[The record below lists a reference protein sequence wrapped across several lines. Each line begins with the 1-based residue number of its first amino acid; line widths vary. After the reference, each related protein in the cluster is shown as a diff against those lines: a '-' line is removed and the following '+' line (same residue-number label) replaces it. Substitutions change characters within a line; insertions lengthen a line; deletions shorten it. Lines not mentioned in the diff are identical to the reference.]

1 MTTIKETLMK
11 MSEEEQ
17 STGDGSLI
25 RRINCPVP
33 VIPRPYARGDEM
45 YDCLVKPLM
54 PFQSTPLREGRP
66 TWLPAMNSDM
76 RFQSTPLRE
85 GRRPWPYSVSTACDV
100 SIHAPTRGATHYPIQ
115 GEGGH
120 EVSIHAPTRGATR
133 LTVNLLNRVFVS
145 IHAPNRL
152 YYTHIQSFL
161 FCISRIKS
169 LLLIKSR
176 TKKYNRYNRLIIN
189 HSEPYEIRAMH

>member
-145 IHAPNRL
+145 IHAPMRGATPTGRTGRRPIVCFNPRPYARGDCIGYIIL
-152 YYTHIQSFL
+152 IFSLFYFVFRESKVYY
-161 FCISRIKS
+161 
-169 LLLIKSR
+169 
-176 TKKYNRYNRLIIN
+176 
-189 HSEPYEIRAMH
+189 

>member
-33 VIPRPYARGDEM
+33 VIPRPYARGDALGLTPFPRLAM
-45 YDCLVKPLM
+45 
-54 PFQSTPLREGRP
+54 FQSTPLREGRP
-66 TWLPAMNSDM
+66 TTPSKVKEDTK
-76 RFQSTPLRE
+76 FQSTPLRE
-85 GRRPWPYSVSTACDV
+85 GRLY
-100 SIHAPTRGATHYPIQ
+100 
-115 GEGGH
+115 
-120 EVSIHAPTRGATR
+120 
-133 LTVNLLNRVFVS
+133 
-145 IHAPNRL
+145 RL

>member
-1 MTTIKETLMK
+1 MTTIKETLME
-11 MSEEEQ
+11 MSEDEQ

-33 VIPRPYARGDEM
+33 MIPRPYARGDSPRAQCSGVWSCFNPRP
-45 YDCLVKPLM
+45 YARATDLVASHEL
-54 PFQSTPLREGRP
+54 
-66 TWLPAMNSDM
+66 
-76 RFQSTPLRE
+76 
-85 GRRPWPYSVSTACDV
+85 
-100 SIHAPTRGATHYPIQ
+100 
-115 GEGGH
+115 GH
-120 EVSIHAPTRGATR
+120 EVSIHAPTRGR
-133 LTVNLLNRVFVS
+133 LVVVLWVDSSTVVS
-145 IHAPNRL
+145 IHAPTRGATQRGDTTTVIMTFQSTPLRERRLYRL

-189 HSEPYEIRAMH
+189 RSEPYEIHAMH

>member
-54 PFQSTPLREGRP
+54 PFQSTPLREGR
-66 TWLPAMNSDM
+66 L
-76 RFQSTPLRE
+76 
-85 GRRPWPYSVSTACDV
+85 Y
-100 SIHAPTRGATHYPIQ
+100 
-115 GEGGH
+115 
-120 EVSIHAPTRGATR
+120 
-133 LTVNLLNRVFVS
+133 
-145 IHAPNRL
+145 RL